1 MSAPRHNP
9 SLAKSAIAA
18 LTLLMVVSLAWQS
31 PADLKRDWAPS
42 GSHHG
47 VSQNRLP
54 APQTYATQHIRRVS
68 RERFTGV
75 VLPKRA
81 VVLASRLNER
91 VMPSCEMASPDTLIE
106 LHLDLPPPALLS

>member
-1 MSAPRHNP
+1 MSPSRHNP

-31 PADLKRDWAPS
+31 PSDLRRDWAPS

-47 VSQNRLP
+47 LTHNRLP
-54 APQTYATQHIRRVS
+54 APQTYATQQARRVS

-75 VLPKRA
+75 VLSQRA
-81 VVLASRLNER
+81 RVLASRVNEHIA
-91 VMPSCEMASPDTLIE
+91 PSCTMASPDPLIE